1 MTNETITTIETI
13 ANATAS
19 VIDQVVP
26 PQYIGIAEQVITIA
40 GAVVLVA
47 SLVTAGTKTPA
58 PGSKWAKVYRVIE
71 MLGLVVGRAKMK

>member
-1 MTNETITTIETI
+1 MTNETMHLIDTV

-58 PGSKWAKVYRVIE
+58 PGSKWAKVYRIIE